1 MQGKSS
7 KGGKKLAASPKYM
20 SPSQLSLEGFE
31 TPFERNLNKNNRWVR
46 LANAIPWDRI
56 VPHYDRLFRCRIS

>member
-46 LANAIPWDRI
+46 LAT
-56 VPHYDRLFRCRIS
+56 LG